1 MADASEARG
10 ISTQNSNV
18 TSAYQSIP
26 SNGMRAWGGVQPLP
40 MLQTP
45 HIPSAIVL
53 CLECTMVLYSVDDAR
68 VEVENIEDN
77 VENKAVM
84 TIETTQRR
92 CLVL

>member
-1 MADASEARG
+1 M
-10 ISTQNSNV
+10 
-18 TSAYQSIP
+18 
-26 SNGMRAWGGVQPLP
+26 GGCPTLP
-40 MLQTP
+40 TLQTP

>member
-1 MADASEARG
+1 
-10 ISTQNSNV
+10 
-18 TSAYQSIP
+18 
-26 SNGMRAWGGVQPLP
+26 
-40 MLQTP
+40 
-45 HIPSAIVL
+45 
-53 CLECTMVLYSVDDAR
+53 MVLYSVDDAR